1 MRAAHSRLFN
11 CAAGLTALLLATVQC
26 TVDQQSPVDVPT
38 HVTAPATVAA
48 PALSSSS
55 LLPNDTFIAVAKL
68 ARASVVNISS
78 SQKSA
83 RTEQRFQNPLFND
96 PFFRRFFGEEE
107 RRLPAPKERREQG
120 LGSGVIVSADG
131 HILTNNHVVE
141 KADDIKV
148 LLPDKRTFT
157 AKVVGTDPK
166 TDVAVIKIDATNLP
180 VLAWGDS
187 SQLRVGA

>member
-83 RTEQRFQNPLFND
+83 RTEQGFQNPFFND

-131 HILTNNHVVE
+131 HILTNNHV
-141 KADDIKV
+141 
-148 LLPDKRTFT
+148 LWRHLTFDPACAGRQSAST
-157 AKVVGTDPK
+157 CRHFGGTFWGFAGS
-166 TDVAVIKIDATNLP
+166 TDHVQYTP
-180 VLAWGDS
+180 
-187 SQLRVGA
+187 